1 MQAIT
6 FHGPQDFRF
15 QETKAPELESDSDVI
30 VGVIRSAICGSDL
43 HLWHG
48 SLPVADR
55 GFVVGHECVGVAE
68 EVGSGVQT
76 IAKGDRVFV
85 SCTLGCGTCVYCR
98 QGLYSGCKVTT
109 AGGTRSNI
117 IGFSAAFSGVQA
129 ERVRVPFADANVFR
143 LPDGVSDEQALFL
156 TDILPTAEMVTQFA
170 EVKPGDRV
178 VILGC
183 GPVGALAQRCAQIH
197 GAARVIAV
205 DLEDARL
212 ARARELGCDV
222 VNPDKENLAERV
234 LELTGGEGA
243 DAAIEAV
250 GRPELIASA
259 ALLVRPGGIIAV
271 AGVNV
276 APVELPW
283 APYMMRNLSLRAGLV
298 NPQCHVGPLLSLIE
312 SGRLDPTEIIT
323 HRMPLSEGL
332 AGYEMF
338 AERRD
343 GVLKVVLES

>member
-1 MQAIT
+1 VQGIT
-6 FHGPQDFRF
+6 FHGVHDFRYG
-15 QETKAPELESDSDVI
+15 QTGDPSLEADSDVI
-30 VGVIRSAICGSDL
+30 LGVTRTAICGSDL

-48 SLPVADR
+48 SLPAAEP
-55 GFVVGHECVGVAE
+55 GFVVGHECVGVVE

-76 IAKGDRVFV
+76 LAKGDRAFV
-85 SCTLGCGTCVYCR
+85 SCTLGCGTCSFCR

-109 AGGTRSNI
+109 AGGTRTNI
-117 IGFSAAFSGVQA
+117 MGFSAAFPGVQA
-129 ERVRVPFADANVFR
+129 DRVRVPFADANAFK
-143 LPDGVSDEQALFL
+143 LPDGVSDEQSLFL
-156 TDILPTAEMVTQFA
+156 TDILPTAEMVVQFA
-170 EVKPGDRV
+170 EVEAGDRV
-178 VILGC
+178 VIFGC
-183 GPVGALAQRCAQIH
+183 GPVGALAQRVAQVY

-205 DLEDARL
+205 DLEDTRL
-212 ARARELGCDV
+212 ERARQLGCDT

-243 DAAIEAV
+243 DAVIEAV

-259 ALLVRPGGIIAV
+259 ALLLRPGGITAV

-283 APYMMRNLSLRAGLV
+283 ALYMMRNLGLRAGLV
-298 NPQCHVGPLLSLIE
+298 NPQNHVERLFSLIE
-312 SGRLDPTEIIT
+312 SGRIDPTEIVT

-338 AERRD
+338 AERRP
-343 GVLKVVLES
+343 GVLKVILET

>member
-1 MQAIT
+1 MHAIT
-6 FHGPQDFRF
+6 FHGPKDFRY
-15 QETKAPELESDSDVI
+15 QETKPPKLESVSDVI
-30 VGVIRSAICGSDL
+30 VRVTRSAICGSDL

-48 SLPVADR
+48 TLPVGDR

-68 EVGSGVQT
+68 EVGSAVQT
-76 IAKGDRVFV
+76 LAKGDRVFV
-85 SCTLGCGTCVYCR
+85 SCTLGCGTCAFCR
-98 QGLYSGCKVTT
+98 QGLFSGCKVTT

-117 IGFSAAFSGVQA
+117 IGFSAAFPGVQA

-156 TDILPTAEMVTQFA
+156 TDILPTAEMVVQFA

-212 ARARELGCDV
+212 ARAQEIGCDI
-222 VNPDKENLAERV
+222 VNPGKENLAERV
-234 LELTGGEGA
+234 LALTGGEGA
-243 DAAIEAV
+243 HAVIEAV
-250 GRPELIASA
+250 GRAELIASA
-259 ALLVRPGGIIAV
+259 ALLLRPGGILAV

-276 APVELPW
+276 APVQLPW
-283 APYMMRNLSLRAGLV
+283 ALYMMRNLSVRAGLV
-298 NPQCHVGPLLSLIE
+298 SPQRHVHPLLALIE
-312 SGRLDPTEIIT
+312 SGRIDPTEIIT
-323 HRMPLSEGL
+323 HRMPLSEGI
-332 AGYEMF
+332 AGYELF
-338 AERRD
+338 AERRE
-343 GVLKVVLES
+343 GVLKVVLEN

>member
-6 FHGPQDFRF
+6 FHGVHDFRHE
-15 QETKAPELESDSDVI
+15 QTKEPALEADSDVI
-30 VGVIRSAICGSDL
+30 VGVTQTAICGSDL

-48 SLPVADR
+48 SLPAAEP
-55 GFVVGHECVGVAE
+55 GFVVGHECVGVVE

-76 IAKGDRVFV
+76 LAKGDRVFV

-98 QGLYSGCKVTT
+98 RGLYSGCKVTT

-117 IGFSAAFSGVQA
+117 MGFSAAFPGVQA
-129 ERVRVPFADANVFR
+129 ERARVPFADANVFR
-143 LPDGVSDEQALFL
+143 IPDGVSNEQSLFL

-178 VILGC
+178 VIFGC

-205 DLEDARL
+205 DLEDTRL

-222 VNPDKENLAERV
+222 VNPEKENLVERV

-243 DAAIEAV
+243 DSAIEAV

-283 APYMMRNLSLRAGLV
+283 ALYMMRNLSLRAGLV

-323 HRMPLSEGL
+323 HRMPLSEGI

-338 AERRD
+338 AERRA
-343 GVLKVVLES
+343 GVLKVVLET

>member
-6 FHGPQDFRF
+6 FHGVHDFRYE
-15 QETKAPELESDSDVI
+15 QTKEPALEAESDVI
-30 VGVIRSAICGSDL
+30 VGVTQTAICGSDL

-48 SLPVADR
+48 SLPAAGP
-55 GFVVGHECVGVAE
+55 GFVVGHECVGVVE

-76 IAKGDRVFV
+76 LAKGDRVFV

-98 QGLYSGCKVTT
+98 RGLYSGCKVTT

-117 IGFSAAFSGVQA
+117 MGFSAAFPGVQA

-143 LPDGVSDEQALFL
+143 LPDGVSNEQSLFL

-178 VILGC
+178 VIFGC

-205 DLEDARL
+205 DLEETRL

-222 VNPDKENLAERV
+222 VNPDKENLVERV

-243 DAAIEAV
+243 DAVIEAV

-259 ALLVRPGGIIAV
+259 ALLLRPGGITAV

-276 APVELPW
+276 APVEIPW
-283 APYMMRNLSLRAGLV
+283 ALYMMRNLSLRAGLV

-323 HRMPLSEGL
+323 HRMPLSEGI

-338 AERRD
+338 AERRA
-343 GVLKVVLES
+343 GVLKVVLET